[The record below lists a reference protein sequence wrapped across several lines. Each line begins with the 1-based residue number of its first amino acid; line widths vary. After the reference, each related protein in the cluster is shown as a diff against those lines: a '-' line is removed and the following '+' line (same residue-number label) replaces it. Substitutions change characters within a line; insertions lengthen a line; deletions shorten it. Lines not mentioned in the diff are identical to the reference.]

1 MPAQGRSPT
10 RITTGGG
17 FEPRESAD
25 GKFLYYMDRPAPVE
39 RMSLKGSAKLM
50 RVPVHGGEEQ
60 MVRDKFTPY
69 LWSMTESS
77 IYFLAREELFDA
89 IDRLELATQQVTRIG
104 KLASRIANISGHLA
118 VSPDG
123 RWALVANQ
131 QGSTELMLI
140 DNLP

>member
-1 MPAQGRSPT
+1 
-10 RITTGGG
+10 
-17 FEPRESAD
+17 
-25 GKFLYYMDRPAPVE
+25 
-39 RMSLKGSAKLM
+39 
-50 RVPVHGGEEQ
+50 
-60 MVRDKFTPY
+60 
-69 LWSMTESS
+69 MTESS